1 MWLTHDKD
9 MVQNAWNVYT
19 QGSRAFK
26 LKHKITNVKKQF
38 IEWNKQ
44 VFGKVKKEIKDKQKK
59 LQDSIQTFAD
69 VRKERELREEIENLM
84 TRGEIMWAEKARSD
98 WIIQGDRNTRYFQ
111 TVVKQR
117 GAQSIILHLKTAYGN
132 TIEELEEIESTLVEH
147 FKNQHAET
155 DTK

>member
-1 MWLTHDKD
+1 
-9 MVQNAWNVYT
+9 
-19 QGSRAFK
+19 
-26 LKHKITNVKKQF
+26 
-38 IEWNKQ
+38 
-44 VFGKVKKEIKDKQKK
+44 
-59 LQDSIQTFAD
+59 
-69 VRKERELREEIENLM
+69 M

-117 GAQSIILHLKTAYGN
+117 GAQNRILHLKTAYGN

-147 FKNQHAET
+147 FKNQHAKT

>member
-1 MWLTHDKD
+1 M
-9 MVQNAWNVYT
+9 Q
-19 QGSRAFK
+19 
-26 LKHKITNVKKQF
+26 KILQ
-38 IEWNKQ
+38 
-44 VFGKVKKEIKDKQKK
+44 D
-59 LQDSIQTFAD
+59 LQDSIQSFAD

-84 TRGEIMWAEKARSD
+84 TRREIMWAQKARSD

-117 GAQSIILHLKTAYGN
+117 RAQSKILHLKTADGN

-147 FKNQHAET
+147 FKNQHAKT

>member
-1 MWLTHDKD
+1 M
-9 MVQNAWNVYT
+9 Q
-19 QGSRAFK
+19 
-26 LKHKITNVKKQF
+26 KILQ
-38 IEWNKQ
+38 
-44 VFGKVKKEIKDKQKK
+44 D
-59 LQDSIQTFAD
+59 LQDSIQSFAD

-84 TRGEIMWAEKARSD
+84 TRREIMWAQKARSD
-98 WIIQGDRNTRYFQ
+98 WIIQGDRNTRQFQ

-117 GAQSIILHLKTAYGN
+117 RAQSKILHLRTTDGN

>member
-1 MWLTHDKD
+1 M
-9 MVQNAWNVYT
+9 Q
-19 QGSRAFK
+19 
-26 LKHKITNVKKQF
+26 KILQ
-38 IEWNKQ
+38 
-44 VFGKVKKEIKDKQKK
+44 D
-59 LQDSIQTFAD
+59 LQDSIQSFAD

-84 TRGEIMWAEKARSD
+84 TRREIMWAQKARSD

-117 GAQSIILHLKTAYGN
+117 RAQSKILQLKTADGN